1 MSKII
6 HERLHHTDDERSTV
20 ILICEETNY
29 GCVFTPRIKFFDN
42 IRTILVITLNPR
54 FDSQDECFDYLTAV
68 AVEIEE
74 VGDFVDWLERDKVT
88 KDEDLAKQRQDDV
101 RPNLLDLRKRLEQ
114 DDVKPDLRD
123 LRRIMGTEVVAQ
135 TRPSKRPKN

>member
-1 MSKII
+1 MPKII

-29 GCVFTPRIKFFDN
+29 GCVFTPKIKFFDN
-42 IRTILVITLNPR
+42 IRTVLVITLNPR
-54 FDSQDECFDYLTAV
+54 FDSQDGCFDYLTAV

-88 KDEDLAKQRQDDV
+88 KDDDLAWQRPDHA
-101 RPNLLDLRKRLEQ
+101 
-114 DDVKPDLRD
+114 KPDLRD
-123 LRRIMGTEVVAQ
+123 LRKIMGTEVVAQ
-135 TRPSKRPKN
+135 TRPKTTGN